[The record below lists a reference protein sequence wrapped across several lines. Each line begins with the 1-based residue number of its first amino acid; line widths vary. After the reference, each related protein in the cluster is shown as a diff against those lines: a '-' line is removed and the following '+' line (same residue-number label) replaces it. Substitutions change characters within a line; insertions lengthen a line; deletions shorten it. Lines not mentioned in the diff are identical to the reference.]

1 MTAKTLRNRLLD
13 YLALFSSFGLTVVL
27 LGCASTQMS
36 AGPTAE
42 ERARAVIANPM
53 RTDQDRTMDAS
64 RNPAEFLP
72 FTGVKPGMMVLD
84 VSAGA
89 GYTSQLLAL
98 SVGPTGKVWAQR
110 EQPGAALT
118 KRLADNPQ
126 SNFLPVYRPF
136 EDPVPPDAPKL
147 DLITIVNNYHDISYL
162 PVDRAK
168 MDQRLFAALKPG
180 GHLVVV
186 DHSALPGTGIT
197 SGKTLHRI
205 DEQVVVSE
213 FKAAGFVLDAE
224 GQFLRNAAD
233 TRDFSSGDGR
243 VMTDKFVLR
252 FVRPM

>member
-1 MTAKTLRNRLLD
+1 MKTPRS
-13 YLALFSSFGLTVVL
+13 SSFLLRFATILIVVNAAATIP
-27 LGCASTQMS
+27 GCATSPQATES
-36 AGPTAE
+36 AASG
-42 ERARAVIANPM
+42 RAQQVIANPI
-53 RTDQDRTMDAS
+53 RTDQDRRMDAS

-72 FTGVKPGMMVLD
+72 FTGVAPGMMVLD

-98 SVGPTGKVWAQR
+98 SVAPTGKVWAQR
-110 EQPGAALT
+110 EQPGAALS

-126 SNFLPVYRPF
+126 PNFILVNRPF

-168 MDQRLFAALKPG
+168 MDKRLYDALKPG

-186 DHSALPGTGIT
+186 DHSAQPGTGI
-197 SGKTLHRI
+197 SVGKTLHRI
-205 DEQVVVSE
+205 DEAVVVSE
-213 FKAAGFVLDAE
+213 LKSAGFVLEAE
-224 GQFLRNAAD
+224 GQFLRNPTD

-243 VMTDKFVLR
+243 MPTDKFALR
-252 FVRPM
+252 FVKPK